1 MSVLPSRGRGVTDC
15 GDGVFTVDTMLDREG
30 QTSLHVIADRGRG
43 IVVDTGTR
51 HSVPLI
57 LQCLEEQGVA
67 PADVDWIVV
76 THVHLDHAGGTGLL
90 ARELPNARILVHP
103 RGARHLVDPTR
114 LWAAT
119 LAVYGV
125 PKAQRLYGE
134 LLPLASSR
142 LVICTDGQHID
153 WQGRSLRVLDTPG
166 HASHH
171 LSLFDEGSRIAFTGD
186 TFGVSYPEFD
196 DAQGSL
202 ALVTCSPS
210 QFDPDALHRSVDRIA
225 ALDPA
230 AVCLTHYGRSTG
242 IARMAADLH
251 HQIDEHVRLARAL
264 SSHPA
269 GAERQAHLLAGVTE
283 LVHAELARQ
292 GSTLPRDRAQ
302 ALVGGDID
310 LNAAGLEAWLAQLS

>member
-51 HSVPLI
+51 HSVPLT
-57 LQCLEEQGVA
+57 LKCLEEQGVA

-90 ARELPNARILVHP
+90 ARELPNARILVHS

-134 LLPLASSR
+134 LLPLESSR

-153 WQGRSLRVLDTPG
+153 WQGRSLMAIGQQDPVLGESTMRQLHSQIRG
-166 HASHH
+166 C
-171 LSLFDEGSRIAFTGD
+171 
-186 TFGVSYPEFD
+186 PEP
-196 DAQGSL
+196 L
-202 ALVTCSPS
+202 LL
-210 QFDPDALHRSVDRIA
+210 PDAGHFVQEQGRAVA
-225 ALDPA
+225 EA
-230 AVCLTHYGRSTG
+230 AVRHFS
-242 IARMAADLH
+242 
-251 HQIDEHVRLARAL
+251 
-264 SSHPA
+264 P
-269 GAERQAHLLAGVTE
+269 
-283 LVHAELARQ
+283 
-292 GSTLPRDRAQ
+292 
-302 ALVGGDID
+302 
-310 LNAAGLEAWLAQLS
+310 